1 MPAAAG
7 TPKTCVHCKQ
17 DCSTR
22 PRVRDAQGQYAC
34 KDCLTKLGLLNADGS
49 VKAQTTSTPAAAAPK
64 VVVKSA
70 AVPKSAAVAAPVPA
84 GKSAGSGFDNPDDDG
99 IDLSSFRSDPSVGQS
114 VAANWVTCPG
124 CGSPAA
130 KDATLCLTCGT
141 NIKTGKKSKTKVAGP
156 GADFSKVDDAAIKSN
171 PLLWVLG
178 AGAGAFLGALG
189 IYAIYVGTGNI
200 FLISAVG
207 VGFLAGVGAAIVARD
222 KAGAATGFIA
232 ALFTIIGVIGARQWC
247 VYETF
252 GNTMTR
258 LTDPNMSDED
268 YKLFDGMMYA
278 NAAAL
283 AAAETPRAPTR
294 RGRRSGPEFK
304 FYKYYAD
311 LPGDAKAIADAAFA
325 ELTPAEV
332 VQEKR
337 RVADTFSEN
346 SKYFSVAYQ
355 FSVLDFV
362 WVAVGVSVAFGIGS
376 QHKS

>member
-1 MPAAAG
+1 MSAAAAPA
-7 TPKTCVHCKQ
+7 PKTCVHCKL
-17 DCSTR
+17 DCSAR

-34 KDCLTKLGLLNADGS
+34 KDCLAKLGLLNADGT
-49 VKAQTTSTPAAAAPK
+49 VKAQPAAAAAAPK
-64 VVVKSA
+64 VVVKSN
-70 AVPKSAAVAAPVPA
+70 AVPKTAAVAAPVTA
-84 GKSAGSGFDNPDDDG
+84 GKPAGSGFDNPDDDG
-99 IDLSSFRSDPSVGQS
+99 IDLSSFRSDPSVGQA
-114 VAANWVTCPG
+114 VASNWVTCPG

-130 KDATLCLTCGT
+130 KDAALCLTCGT

-171 PLLWVLG
+171 PLLWIAG

-189 IYAIYVGTGNI
+189 IYAIYVGTGSI

-207 VGFLAGVGAAIVARD
+207 VGFLAGLGAAIVARD

-232 ALFTIIGVIGARQWC
+232 ALFTIVGVIGARQWC

-252 GNTMTR
+252 GNTMSR

-268 YKLFDGMMYA
+268 YKLVGGMMYA
-278 NAAAL
+278 NAAAI
-283 AAAETPRAPTR
+283 AASEQPSAPTR
-294 RGRRSGPEFK
+294 RGRRNSGPEFK
-304 FYKYYAD
+304 FYKNYAD

-325 ELTPAEV
+325 ELSPAEV
-332 VQEKR
+332 AQEKR
-337 RVADTFSEN
+337 KTADGFSEI

-355 FSVLDFV
+355 FSILDFV
-362 WVAVGVSVAFGIGS
+362 WVAVGVSIAFGIGS